1 MLFNLAEQQEA
12 PTAFGRL
19 NSRGVPGVSL
29 IATALVMLVGV
40 YLNYVS
46 EKVFQWVTS
55 IATFGAIWT
64 WLIILLSQLKFRKQ
78 LSLEQTKRLKYKLPL
93 YPYSSYISIIFLLG
107 VVGVMAYFPDT
118 RIALIVGP
126 AWLLLLTAVYF
137 ARGMHRRHQHE
148 QEKRQA
154 G

>member
-1 MLFNLAEQQEA
+1 M
-12 PTAFGRL
+12 
-19 NSRGVPGVSL
+19 

-55 IATFGAIWT
+55 IATFDAIWT
-64 WLIILLSQLKFRKQ
+64 WAVILLSQLKFRKQ
-78 LSLEQTKRLKYKLPL
+78 LSAEQAQRLTFKLPL
-93 YPYSSYISIIFLLG
+93 YPYSSYVSLAFLIG
-107 VVGVMAYFPDT
+107 VAALMAYFPDT
-118 RIALIVGP
+118 RIALIIGP

-137 ARGMHRRHQHE
+137 AKGMHRRQHGQAE
-148 QEKRQA
+148 EKQA